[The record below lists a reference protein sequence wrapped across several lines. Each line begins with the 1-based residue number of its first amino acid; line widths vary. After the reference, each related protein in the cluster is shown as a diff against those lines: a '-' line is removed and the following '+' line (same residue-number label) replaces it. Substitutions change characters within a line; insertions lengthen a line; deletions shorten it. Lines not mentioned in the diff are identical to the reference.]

1 MKQKGNYCM
10 AVIFMD
16 IKDIIQLW
24 AILNSVINMKYQYY
38 DINNSLF
45 VFDMYFYFMRSN
57 VPAVVEA
64 KNMTIY
70 FVPIYHII
78 NNII

>member
-1 MKQKGNYCM
+1 
-10 AVIFMD
+10 
-16 IKDIIQLW
+16 
-24 AILNSVINMKYQYY
+24 MKYQYY